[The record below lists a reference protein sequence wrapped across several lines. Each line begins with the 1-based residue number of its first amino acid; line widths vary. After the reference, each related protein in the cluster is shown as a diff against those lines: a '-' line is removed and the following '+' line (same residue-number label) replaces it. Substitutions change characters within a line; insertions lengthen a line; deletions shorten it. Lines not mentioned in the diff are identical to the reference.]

1 MSKQRIPSPLLA
13 FVFLPWLL
21 VSPVVTGSL
30 AAHDSPWIALAGQ
43 VADAPFT
50 YPVDAV
56 LLGDE
61 LWAVG
66 PVDRLEA
73 DGFALAQWQRDSSGR
88 LRFSRAYTRE
98 ELGLESLSRIHSLA
112 ISADGQFFY
121 LGGRTFAFESRIY
134 VLTRSGE
141 ELEVVQTLGNLPDSA
156 NESEILITPDGRHLY
171 YGSRGIITCE
181 RDVATGLLER
191 KSLVSSAAV
200 IDLAFDAERQQLFS
214 IGEEVL
220 HVWQRDPESGALTSI
235 GLFDELLLPGEAGET
250 QRFSSGRR
258 LARSAD
264 GRFLYALVFGP
275 ALTSDPW
282 ALLVFELQ
290 PGLPVLA
297 GQGLG
302 GATVDV
308 YPSALALAADQS
320 LLLAFSSL
328 PGGSTA
334 LASHPALE
342 GGRKFGPAT
351 SRLSL
356 PRNAGAEVIVGP
368 LVVPAEGE
376 VLAGHWDGAHWQRFS
391 LELGQLAI
399 LPTFDGT
406 QRLQQPVDLALT
418 ADGRQVLVAVPAA
431 DAVVQLGYR
440 QGLLAF
446 EGATRTAARR
456 IVVLPGGRHGVLL
469 EASGLALRLF
479 RLQEGQVVPV
489 GEPVALPGEI
499 SELAASPDGSRVY
512 AVGVAGSVFRV
523 DAAAERLMP
532 LGALPAGGSRP
543 PRISPD
549 GRFVLLNQRY
559 QGIFPFFL
567 SDWLELD
574 PVTGSYRVFD
584 DAGTVQDEL
593 VDAVF
598 SPAGDFLYAFKGG
611 FDPRLAV
618 YPRHP
623 RSGVLGEVLQEE
635 RSVPGSEGIF
645 DFEGQLEIDADGRF
659 LYLLRQDDE
668 KLIVYERDPRS
679 GRVRHVETFAAAD
692 GTDALVGGLEFG
704 SRQRFVVSAS
714 GNEVFLMGGAQGRL
728 SLLRHHCQADD
739 SRSLC
744 LGAGGRF
751 RAEMSYF
758 LPRGVEGSAQRIVA
772 PAADSG
778 LFQFFSANNWESLVK
793 VLDGCGLNDHF
804 WVYAATASDLA
815 ITFKVTDTWTGY
827 RAQWHQAA
835 GASRPAI
842 ADTVALPVCAAS
854 PGEGREA
861 TETGASSGAESVE
874 PELILGGGRF
884 AVRATW
890 RTAGGQQ
897 GDAQVVP
904 FGSDDSGLF
913 TFFDPANWEVL
924 VKVLDGCQLNGHYWF
939 YAASGTDVGLRI
951 EVRDL
956 LANQTR
962 VYENPVGQTARS
974 ITDIQAFACN

>member
-13 FVFLPWLL
+13 LVFLPVLL
-21 VSPVVTGSL
+21 VSPAAVSSA
-30 AAHDSPWIALAGQ
+30 AAHETAWITLQGQ

-56 LLGDE
+56 LQGDE

-73 DGFALAQWQRDSSGR
+73 DGFALAQWRRDASGL

-98 ELGLESLSRIHSLA
+98 ELGLETLSRIHALA

-121 LGGRTFAFESRIY
+121 LGGRTFSFESRLF
-134 VLTRSGE
+134 VLARSGE
-141 ELEVVQTLGNLPDSA
+141 ELVVVQSLGNLPDSA
-156 NESEILITPDGRHLY
+156 NESKMLITPDGRHLY
-171 YGSRGIITCE
+171 YGSRGIVTCE

-191 KSLVSSAAV
+191 KGLVSSAAV
-200 IDLAFDAERQQLFS
+200 IDLSYDAERQQLFS

-220 HVWQRDPESGALTSI
+220 HVWQRDSESGALTSL
-235 GLFDELLLPGEAGET
+235 GLFDELQLAGDGGQT
-250 QRFSSGRR
+250 LRFSSGRR

-264 GRFLYALVFGP
+264 GRFLYALAFGP
-275 ALTSDPW
+275 ALTRDPW

-290 PGLPVLA
+290 TGLPLLA
-297 GQGLG
+297 GRGLG
-302 GATVDV
+302 GSTGDV
-308 YPSALALAADQS
+308 YPSALALSADQS
-320 LLLAFSSL
+320 LLLTFSSL
-328 PGGSTA
+328 PGGSPA
-334 LASHPALE
+334 LANHPALD
-342 GGRKFGPAT
+342 GGRSFGPAS

-356 PRNAGAEVIVGP
+356 PGDAGAEVVLGP
-368 LVVPAEGE
+368 LVLPAAGE

-391 LELGQLAI
+391 LELGQLTRK
-399 LPTFDGT
+399 PTFAGT
-406 QRLQQPVDLALT
+406 QRMQQPVDLALT
-418 ADGRQVLVAVPAA
+418 ADGRQILVAVPAA

-440 QGLLAF
+440 QGILAF

-456 IVVLPGGRHGVLL
+456 LLVLPDGRHGVLL
-469 EASGLALRLF
+469 EASGLVLRLF
-479 RLQEGQVVPV
+479 RLQEGQVVPI
-489 GEPVALPGEI
+489 GEPVPVAGEI

-523 DAAAERLMP
+523 DVAAERLVP
-532 LGALPAGGSRP
+532 LGALPVGGSRP
-543 PRISPD
+543 PRVSPD

-559 QGIFPFFL
+559 QGVFPFFL
-567 SDWLELD
+567 SDWLEFD
-574 PVTGSYRVFD
+574 PVTGLYRAFD
-584 DAGTVQDEL
+584 DAGTGQDEL

-598 SPAGDFLYAFKGG
+598 SPAGDFFYAFKGG

-623 RSGVLGEVLQEE
+623 RTGVLGDVLQEE

-692 GTDALVGGLEFG
+692 GTDVLVGGLELG

-714 GNEVFLMGGAQGRL
+714 GNEVFLMGGAQGRV

-739 SRSLC
+739 PRSLC
-744 LGAGGRF
+744 LGEDGRF

-758 LPRGVEGSAQRIVA
+758 LPRAIEGSAQRIEA
-772 PAADSG
+772 PSVDSG

-815 ITFKVTDTWTGY
+815 ITLKVTDTWTGY

-835 GASRPAI
+835 GAARPAI
-842 ADTVALPVCAAS
+842 ADSVALPVCAAN
-854 PGEGREA
+854 PGEGVEA
-861 TETGASSGAESVE
+861 TATGAGSSSDSVE

-884 AVRATW
+884 SVRATW

-913 TFFDPANWEVL
+913 TFFDPNNWEVL
-924 VKVLDGCQLNGHYWF
+924 VKVLDGCQLNGRYWF
-939 YAASGTDVGLRI
+939 YAASATDVGLRI

-956 LANQTR
+956 IGNKTR
-962 VYENPVGQTARS
+962 VYENPLGQTARS
-974 ITDIQAFACN
+974 ITDIQAFDCN